1 MGHEG
6 SVTKF
11 EFYPIDDMVPLKA
24 FKLES
29 YRIQSIFQKHQ
40 SANSVDNAL
49 KGHEISLGG
58 HLRGY

>member
-6 SVTKF
+6 SVTKC

-29 YRIQSIFQKHQ
+29 YRIQSIF
-40 SANSVDNAL
+40 
-49 KGHEISLGG
+49 
-58 HLRGY
+58 

>member
-29 YRIQSIFQKHQ
+29 YRIQSIF
-40 SANSVDNAL
+40 
-49 KGHEISLGG
+49 
-58 HLRGY
+58 